1 MPLLSCATALAA
13 DFGLVAAKING
24 IVLKVMAATTY
35 NDCIHPTDLI
45 NTCIKGENT
54 TCPNEPPAF
63 KIPVALPRI
72 CGVMCCA
79 TAPINTEKLPM
90 PEPMAV
96 NTPKLTIKP
105 KELVHIGAMSKPK
118 INTTMPIIKMGR
130 EP

>member
-13 DFGLVAAKING
+13 DLGLVAAKISG
-24 IVLKVMAATTY
+24 IVLRVIAATTN
-35 NDCIHPTDLI
+35 NDCIQPTDLI
-45 NTCIKGENT
+45 SIWISGENT

-90 PEPMAV
+90 PEPMAD

-118 INTTMPIIKMGR
+118 TNITMPISKMGR